1 MCSNDI
7 SINILFKNDV
17 VWSCRVK
24 ANLFMFSYRLFIFVL
39 PLTIQSSRGGGFVY
53 ICIAVDDP
61 VIKRGRVCSYLYC
74 RWRSSHQE
82 GAADPI
88 NWFNCTTFLC
98 LSKPRVWISNI
109 ICCFVDHHC
118 LKLSFHNLQDIK
130 ISSIPSHNIKPLVYL
145 FIVQDENYE
154 STWIK
159 QWKVR

>member
-1 MCSNDI
+1 MVKGI
-7 SINILFKNDV
+7 YIVFKWYLYKYSFQEWCCV
-17 VWSCRVK
+17 VLSSESK
-24 ANLFMFSYRLFIFVL
+24 FVYVFL
-39 PLTIQSSRGGGFVY
+39 SFVY

-82 GAADPI
+82 GAGDPI